1 MDYWLL
7 KIWQCIGHKEV
18 QPNKNYGS
26 DYEVWTRQL
35 AKEKRHDLAY
45 MIDILA
51 FNIQISLNTSGVAK
65 KLLQWNKTH

>member
-1 MDYWLL
+1 MAMYRTQRGAT
-7 KIWQCIGHKEV
+7 K
-18 QPNKNYGS
+18 KNYGS
-26 DYEVWTRQL
+26 DDEVWTQQL

-51 FNIQISLNTSGVAK
+51 FNIQISLNASGVAK